1 MPVLSALQAFLF
13 YPPVTQHSG
22 WHHYRGRINIP
33 LTNDYYEVV
42 VIMLLE
48 MGTGEAAFASME
60 VLRRWQPEN
69 VIMVG
74 IAAGVPSK
82 VTLGDVV
89 VSSFVFYYEQAKR
102 TSKGDQRR
110 PKYFYSDRLLYDRA
124 ISYKGN
130 GWKSKISTEPPDIL
144 HVDKDFPR
152 VHFGAIASGEKVLA
166 DARTLAQLLK
176 ECSDLLAVGMEGA
189 GVARAASHQPRPT
202 RFLEIR
208 SICDYGN
215 KQKNDAWQA
224 FAAEAAAAFTISLLL
239 SRPVPPVNWGK
250 GSGGGQV

>member
-1 MPVLSALQAFLF
+1 M
-13 YPPVTQHSG
+13 
-22 WHHYRGRINIP
+22 
-33 LTNDYYEVV
+33 
-42 VIMLLE
+42 VITLLE
-48 MGTGEAAFASME
+48 MGNQEAAIASME

-74 IAAGVPSK
+74 IAGGVPDK

-89 VSSFVFYYEQAKR
+89 VAKFVFYYEQAKR

-110 PKYFYSDRLLYDRA
+110 PQYFYSDLLLYERA
-124 ISYKGN
+124 KSYRAN

-144 HVDKDFPR
+144 HEDKDFPR
-152 VHFGAIASGEKVLA
+152 VHSGAIASGEKILA
-166 DARTLAQLLK
+166 DARTMAQLFK
-176 ECSDLLAVGMEGA
+176 ECSELLAVGMEGA

-224 FAAEAAAAFTISLLL
+224 FAAEAAAAFTINLLR
-239 SRPVPPVNWGK
+239 SRPIPPLNREKGN
-250 GSGGGQV
+250 GSGLM